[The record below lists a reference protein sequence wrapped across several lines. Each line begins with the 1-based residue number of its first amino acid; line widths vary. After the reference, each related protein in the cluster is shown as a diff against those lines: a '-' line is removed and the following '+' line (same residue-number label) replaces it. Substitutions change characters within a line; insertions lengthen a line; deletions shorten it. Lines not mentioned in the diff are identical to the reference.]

1 MATKIRFTSTE
12 LKNAADFAT
21 RMYRDQPDNR
31 GIAQSPEEHKRNLRV
46 GRLGK
51 IAFAKYLQSQGK
63 YYLDMKDWEDRSS
76 ANQIFL
82 TQSAATIELRTA
94 SEPYHSRILVP
105 KDDYDDNPKDYY
117 YYVGVEIDLDNNEA
131 QIKGYAYADEFYL
144 FDKVY
149 PPAYAVNL
157 RDLHCI
163 DELLDSE
170 F

>member
-1 MATKIRFTSTE
+1 MFSE
-12 LKNAADFAT
+12 LKW
-21 RMYRDQPDNR
+21 
-31 GIAQSPEEHKRNLRV
+31 LRLLTTF
-46 GRLGK
+46 RK
-51 IAFAKYLQSQGK
+51 FAKSSVFLVDSVIVFLLHYS
-63 YYLDMKDWEDRSS
+63 ERSS
-76 ANQIFL
+76 ASLKPGQLFCVSPN
-82 TQSAATIELRTA
+82 
-94 SEPYHSRILVP
+94 
-105 KDDYDDNPKDYY
+105 
-117 YYVGVEIDLDNNEA
+117 YVGVEIDLDNNEA